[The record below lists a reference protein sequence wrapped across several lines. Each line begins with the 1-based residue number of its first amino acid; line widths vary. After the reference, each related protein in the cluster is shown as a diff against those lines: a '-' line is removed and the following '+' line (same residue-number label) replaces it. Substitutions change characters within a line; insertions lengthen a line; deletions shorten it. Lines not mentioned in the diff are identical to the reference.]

1 MLTLWRMAGAFAGV
15 RGIAL
20 GRFSRCE
27 IDPSIPSFSIEE
39 VLRDRLGDLNI
50 PIVSDLPFG
59 HEGVNAALPMGIMA
73 SLDAESGL
81 LICGDRSQL

>member
-15 RGIAL
+15 QGIAL

-39 VLRDRLGDLNI
+39 VLRDRLLDLNI

-59 HEGVNAALPMGIMA
+59 HDGVNAALPMGIIA
-73 SLDAESGL
+73 SLDADSGL
-81 LICGDRSQL
+81 LSCA